1 MEKSSNKINKRT
13 RRHAR
18 IRAKIKGTEARPRLC
33 VFRSNTAIYAQ
44 LVNDEKGI
52 TIASSDSRK
61 AEGKNARE
69 RAQGVGNTIASL
81 AKKAGVEKVVFD
93 RGGFLFT
100 GVIKEVAEGA
110 RKGGL
115 IF

>member
-44 LVNDEKGI
+44 LVDDEKGI

-61 AEGKNARE
+61 MEGKNARE
-69 RAQGVGNTIASL
+69 RAHGVGSTIASI

>member
-1 MEKSSNKINKRT
+1 MEKSSNKVKKRT

-18 IRAKIKGTEARPRLC
+18 IRAKIKGTESRPRLC

-44 LVNDEKGI
+44 IINDEKGV
-52 TIASSDSRK
+52 TIASCDSRK
-61 AEGKNARE
+61 VSGANALE
-69 RAQGVGNTIASL
+69 RAHAVGGDIASL
-81 AKKAGVEKVVFD
+81 AKKVGIEKVVFD
-93 RGGFLFT
+93 RGGFLFA
-100 GVIKEVAEGA
+100 GAIKEVAEGA